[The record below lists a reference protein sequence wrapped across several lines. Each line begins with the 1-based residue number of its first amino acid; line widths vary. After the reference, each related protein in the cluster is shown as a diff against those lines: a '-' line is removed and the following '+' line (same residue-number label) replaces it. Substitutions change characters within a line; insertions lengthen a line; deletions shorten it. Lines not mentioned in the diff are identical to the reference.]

1 MATEVTLI
9 NLCTEDVEQAIN
21 DYLPDLSDA
30 DKDKLLTHLINNEV
44 SLMSELERYMEKNF
58 VDFVMDY
65 YWGDVTDF
73 LKDKLEEIN

>member
-21 DYLPDLSDA
+21 DYMPDLSDV
-30 DKDKLLTHLINNEV
+30 DKNKLLTHLTNNET
-44 SLMSELERYMEKNF
+44 SLMSELERYMRKNF

-65 YWGDVTDF
+65 YWVDMTDF
-73 LKDKLEEIN
+73 LKDKLEEID